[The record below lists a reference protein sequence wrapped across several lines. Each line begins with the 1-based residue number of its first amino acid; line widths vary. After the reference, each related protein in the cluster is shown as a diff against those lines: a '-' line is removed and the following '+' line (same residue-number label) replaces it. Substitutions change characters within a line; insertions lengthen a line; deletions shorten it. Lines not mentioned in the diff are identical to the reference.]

1 MKRRFWLKVIPP
13 VVAVALILL
22 FLRLGFWQL
31 DRSAEKAQL
40 LEGFERGLRQSPVEL
55 DRYRP
60 QPRYTPV
67 ELRGRFKCP
76 TVFLDNRTHER
87 SPGVHVYVVFE
98 TVADGPDLL
107 VNLGW
112 RPIGPR
118 RELPAVEYPPD
129 DAPLRGLLTSPPPVG
144 VRLGDGLPEAGE
156 LRVPYLELPVLAE
169 RLNLQL
175 APQILLATE
184 EHPEFVRAWRP
195 ALMPPERHQAYA
207 FQWFSLAAA
216 VLVILVIMQWRKRI
230 R

>member
-1 MKRRFWLKVIPP
+1 MNRRVLLKIIPL
-13 VVAVALILL
+13 VAGGLLIAL

-31 DRSAEKAQL
+31 DRGAQKAQL
-40 LEGFERGLRQSPVEL
+40 FAAFEQGLEQSPMVL

-60 QPRYTPV
+60 HPRYTPV
-67 ELRGRFKCP
+67 RLEGRFTGP
-76 TVFLDNRTHER
+76 TVFLDNRTYEGR
-87 SPGVHVYVVFE
+87 PGVHVYVVFE
-98 TVADGPDLL
+98 TAAEGPAVL

-118 RELPAVEYPPD
+118 RELPVVEYPSDGRPV
-129 DAPLRGLLTSPPPVG
+129 RGLLTNPPPVG
-144 VRLGDGLPEAGE
+144 VRLGDGLPESGV
-156 LRVPYLELPVLAE
+156 LRVPYLELPALEE

-175 APQILLATE
+175 APQILLATDQ
-184 EHPEFVRAWRP
+184 HPEFVRDWRP

-216 VLVILVIMQWRKRI
+216 VLVIILIMQWRKRS